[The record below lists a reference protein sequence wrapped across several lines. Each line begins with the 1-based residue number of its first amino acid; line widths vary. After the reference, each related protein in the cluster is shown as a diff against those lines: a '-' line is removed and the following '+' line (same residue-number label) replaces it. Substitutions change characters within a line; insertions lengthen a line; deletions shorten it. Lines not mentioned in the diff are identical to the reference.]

1 MLLLTLPLLWN
12 LDLAFFTLFV
22 LLLINLGMNVLF
34 LHFFFPLLLG
44 LLQFIYCVIVLKEQ
58 RDFNIATESTEIQRC
73 LIV

>member
-44 LLQFIYCVIVLKEQ
+44 LLQIIYCVIVLKEQ